1 MIPIGYPSPAMIDRS
16 IHDSVATLRLNH
28 GKASALDLELVDA
41 IALATAEM
49 AAEDSVRA
57 VILTGTGS
65 IFSAG
70 VDLFRLTD
78 GGRDYAE
85 RFLPALSRMLLDLF
99 AFPKP
104 LIVAVNGHAI
114 AGGCLF
120 ALAGDY
126 RLMAQGHG
134 RIGIPELLVGV
145 AFPPSVV
152 EAIRF
157 ALPPQQVQALLYTGK
172 TVLPDEALQR
182 GIVDELADAAA
193 LPGRAAEMAQHF
205 ASLPPHAFA
214 LAKRQ
219 LRETAIDRAKH
230 YANELDRDVID
241 FWSAPET
248 LANVRAYLAKTVKK

>member
-1 MIPIGYPSPAMIDRS
+1 MIDRS
-16 IHDSVATLRLNH
+16 ISDSVATLRLNY
-28 GKASALDLELVDA
+28 GKASALDIELVDA
-41 IALATAEM
+41 IALAVAEN
-49 AAEDSVRA
+49 AADDNVRA

-70 VDLFRLTD
+70 VDLFRLTSA
-78 GGRDYAE
+78 GREYAE

-126 RLMAQGHG
+126 RLMAQGNG

-145 AFPPSVV
+145 AFPPSVI
-152 EAIRF
+152 EAVRF
-157 ALPPQQVQALLYTGK
+157 ALPPQQLQSLLYTGK

-182 GIVDELADAAA
+182 GIVDEVVDAAT
-193 LPGRAAEMAQHF
+193 LPARAEEMARHF
-205 ASLPPHAFA
+205 ASLPPRAFA
-214 LAKRQ
+214 LAKKQ
-219 LRETAIDRAKH
+219 LRETAVDRAKH
-230 YANELDRDVID
+230 YANELDGDVID
-241 FWSAPET
+241 FWSSDET
-248 LANVRAYLAKTVKK
+248 LDRIREYLAKTVKK

>member
-1 MIPIGYPSPAMIDRS
+1 MIDRTVT
-16 IHDSVATLRLNH
+16 DSVATLRLNY
-28 GKASALDLELVDA
+28 GKAAALDVELVDVMALA
-41 IALATAEM
+41 IAELAVD
-49 AAEDSVRA
+49 DSVRA
-57 VILTGTGS
+57 VILTGSGS

-70 VDLFRLTD
+70 VDLYRLTD
-78 GGRDYAE
+78 GGRAYAE

-126 RLMAQGHG
+126 RLMAQGNG

-145 AFPPSVV
+145 AFPPGVI
-152 EAIRF
+152 EAVRF
-157 ALPPQQVQALLYTGK
+157 SLPAQQLQTLLYTGK

-182 GIVDELADAAA
+182 GIVDEVVDAASLA
-193 LPGRAAEMAQHF
+193 ARAEELGRHF
-205 ASLPPHAFA
+205 ASLPPRAFA

-219 LRETAIDRAKH
+219 LRETAVDRARH
-230 YANELDRDVID
+230 YANELDSEVID
-241 FWSAPET
+241 LWSAPET
-248 LANVRAYLAKTVKK
+248 LDRVRAYLARTVKK